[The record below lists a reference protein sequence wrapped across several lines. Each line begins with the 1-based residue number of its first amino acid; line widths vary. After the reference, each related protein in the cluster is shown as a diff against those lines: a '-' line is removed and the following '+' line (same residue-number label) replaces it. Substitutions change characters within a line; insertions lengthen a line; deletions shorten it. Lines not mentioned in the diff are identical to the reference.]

1 MSIFLD
7 CGSHFKSGSY
17 PRSDRI
23 PNIPEVYYVYLG
35 VSYVFLILQT
45 YFKFWDQIFGYNFEF
60 WVKFQTKIE
69 IYFQHTDKILGIVD
83 SMSQI
88 SGKLLVLFEYLNFV
102 LVFFVFQ
109 NYFWVFKYYESFWG
123 PKYLN
128 QS

>member
-7 CGSHFKSGSY
+7 CGFHFESGSY

-23 PNIPEVYYVYLG
+23 PNIPEVYYVYLR